1 MWSRMLSSE
10 DPAKGRGSF
19 PSIATYLRTFLARSA
34 ALLGPLFVTVI
45 TARLLGPEDRGRYYY
60 VMTLAAVGVQL
71 ASFGIQASNSFLL
84 SKQPN
89 LLSRILANT
98 RWIGLLGGLA
108 AGAGVL
114 TFEVLVGD
122 PTSFKYTAAVVII
135 LCPLNLLFLYLTNIA
150 VGMNW
155 PSLFNGLIILNS
167 VLLAASAAIV
177 ALLLP
182 ELNSFLVAAII
193 ASALTCIFAWMLIAK
208 DCAVPWAFDWP
219 LLSESILFA
228 ARAHVAALV
237 GFLMARTG
245 IAILRYYGAF
255 GDIGYWSIAAQITDA
270 LLILPGTVGMLLFP
284 ALVRAG
290 HADRWNEFTT
300 VAWRMGAV
308 MAVIC
313 VGAALVAHFVITI
326 IFGLNYASA
335 ADITVALLPS
345 VLFLSMASIA
355 SQFLSAFGI
364 PWTQLAAWIVGW
376 IVQLGLSLL
385 VVGSYGVLGLA
396 WTQSFC
402 SGLVCAWL
410 FVNALKYSPRSFAAR
425 THRPGGG
432 SGS

>member
-1 MWSRMLSSE
+1 MWSRMLPSE
-10 DPAKGRGSF
+10 DPARGRGAF
-19 PSIATYLRTFLARSA
+19 PSIAAYLRTFLARSA

-122 PTSFKYTAAVVII
+122 PATFAYTATVVII

-155 PSLFNGLIILNS
+155 PNLFNGLIILNS
-167 VLLAASAAIV
+167 VLLATSAATV

-193 ASALTCIFAWMLIAK
+193 ASALTCILAWMLIAK
-208 DCAVPWAFDWP
+208 DCIVPREFDWP
-219 LLSESILFA
+219 LLSENILFA
-228 ARAHVAALV
+228 ARAHVAILV

-290 HADRWNEFTT
+290 HADRWIGFTT
-300 VAWRMGAV
+300 VAWRVGAV

-313 VGAALVAHFVITI
+313 AGAALVAHFVITI
-326 IFGLNYASA
+326 VFGINYASA
-335 ADITVALLPS
+335 VDITIALLPG
-345 VLFLSMASIA
+345 VFFLSMASIA

-376 IVQLGLSLL
+376 IAQAGLSLL
-385 VVGSYGVLGLA
+385 VVGAYGVLGLA

-402 SGLVCAWL
+402 SGVVCAWL
-410 FVNALKYSPRSFAAR
+410 FVNALNYRPRSLAEG
-425 THRPGGG
+425 THHPGGG
-432 SGS
+432 NGP